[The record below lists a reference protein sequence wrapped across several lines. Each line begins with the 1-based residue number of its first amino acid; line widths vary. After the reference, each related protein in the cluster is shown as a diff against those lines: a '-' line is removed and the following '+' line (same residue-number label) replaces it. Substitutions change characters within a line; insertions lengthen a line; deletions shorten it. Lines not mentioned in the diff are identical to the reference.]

1 MKYTI
6 FGFSQRAACGFAKE
20 VTEKAKTKT
29 IRLDITDL
37 AILRWFSDFYPSMWK
52 TNINGVEYAI
62 LVHSKLRDDM
72 PILGISKEGCRARMD
87 KLAEFGILEYKCV
100 KGGLEYRKEN
110 QRAEKS
116 GTFSLYAFGPNYM
129 RLVDDRVQD
138 RTNEGY
144 GVDNDGGMGSNQYG
158 VQGQTHTK
166 DSSTKDSSTNDSST
180 KSVGQSPAPKKR
192 EPRHKYGEY
201 ENVLL
206 SDTDLEKLKKEFP
219 TEWEERIERLSYY
232 MESKGVTY
240 KNHLAT
246 IRNWARKD
254 GQRSSKQ
261 PRRVQESGFNRKI
274 DADYYYQST
283 GDEEVDKVLGLGKY
297 APKAR

>member
-72 PILGISKEGCRARMD
+72 PILGISKEGCRARMG

-100 KGGLEYRKEN
+100 KGVLEYRKEN

-129 RLVDDRVQD
+129 RLVDDRVQGQ
-138 RTNEGY
+138 TNEGY
-144 GVDNDGGMGSNQYG
+144 GVDHDRGMGSNQYG

-166 DSSTKDSSTNDSST
+166 DSSTNDSSTNDSST
-180 KSVGQSPAPKKR
+180 KSVGQAPAPKKR
-192 EPRHKYGEY
+192 EPRHKHGEY

-206 SDTDLEKLKKEFP
+206 SDTDLEKLKDEFP
-219 TEWEERIERLSYY
+219 TDWEERIERLSYY
-232 MESKGVTY
+232 MASTGKRY

-246 IRNWARKD
+246 IRNWARRD
-254 GQRSSKQ
+254 RSGNKVGVS
-261 PRRVQESGFNRKI
+261 RETSSGFNKRI

-297 APKAR
+297 APKTR

>member
-100 KGGLEYRKEN
+100 KGALEYRKEN

-129 RLVDDRVQD
+129 RLVDDRVHGQ
-138 RTNEGY
+138 TNEGY
-144 GVDNDGGMGSNQYG
+144 GVDHDRGMGSNQYG
-158 VQGQTHTK
+158 VQGRTHTK
-166 DSSTKDSSTNDSST
+166 DSSTNDSSTNDSST
-180 KSVGQSPAPKKR
+180 KSVWQAPAPKKR

-219 TEWEERIERLSYY
+219 TDWEERIERLSSY
-232 MESKGVTY
+232 MASTGKSY

-246 IRNWARKD
+246 IRNWARRD
-254 GQRSSKQ
+254 RSSKKVS
-261 PRRVQESGFNRKI
+261 RETSSGFDKKI

-297 APKAR
+297 ASKTR